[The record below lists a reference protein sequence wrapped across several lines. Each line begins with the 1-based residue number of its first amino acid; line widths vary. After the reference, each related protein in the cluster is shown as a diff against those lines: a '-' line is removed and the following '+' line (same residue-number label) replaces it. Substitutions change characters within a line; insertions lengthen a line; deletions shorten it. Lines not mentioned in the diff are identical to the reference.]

1 MLLLLHPSKL
11 KSLAIDSNKEKSHLL
26 LDPSDFSLLYH
37 DFDMIQKTDEINTS
51 YGDLIDDKKTSLMF
65 WRQSYGGLE
74 NGLILV
80 NSLNDR
86 NADIENILLHYI
98 NNNISMYKCCRKLF
112 LKNKE
117 KLENFRPWFEDEHH
131 CSWKISCE
139 KNQPLT
145 TPTTNINT
153 TLTTN
158 INTNLTTN
166 IKIINKDCQNLDN
179 DNTIIDP
186 HTQYQEQVE
195 VKKEEK
201 KEIKEINKKEEKIEE
216 KKEENKENENNIKK
230 EDKEDKEEKKENKKK
245 MKNTNKTNGP
255 ENIQRKNNKTNGQ
268 AKTTN
273 KTNKSKVLPFK
284 KRCEKNT
291 NIVRKYL
298 HARRHLCDCEQQKE
312 KCVKSNLNR
321 LGYGINPGLYNP
333 NNK

>member
-201 KEIKEINKKEEKIEE
+201 KE
-216 KKEENKENENNIKK
+216 
-230 EDKEDKEEKKENKKK
+230 NKKK